1 MHANS
6 FTSIPGKPYNVE
18 LAKLSEGAQ
27 HMSASSYARLAGAI
41 FAIIA
46 LLQLARAVAGWP
58 VTVGDVTMPVW
69 PSWVAFAV
77 AGGLAW
83 LGFTARP

>member
-1 MHANS
+1 MNA
-6 FTSIPGKPYNVE
+6 PR
-18 LAKLSEGAQ
+18 
-27 HMSASSYARLAGAI
+27 YARLAGAI
-41 FAIIA
+41 FAVIS

-69 PSWVAFAV
+69 PSWAAYAI
-77 AGGLAW
+77 AGALAW